1 MLRLTKRGSWKL
13 EPLSFRPPPGN
24 QALAVT
30 FPGLLPLAITSMLL
44 PSAVCIVAAVQAYLP
59 KDKTRW
65 WSRPLVALL
74 FFLQPI
80 VRGWARY
87 QGRLRLQTVGG
98 AVRESLDSV
107 AYRDSGEQLD
117 IVEYWSRQRLDR
129 FQCVAVILKQL
140 DQQGWPNRPDIGW
153 GDCDVE
159 IQGNRWCQLQLTT
172 VVEEHAAG
180 IHLLR
185 CRLRGRWSLS
195 AKVAFWSLLG
205 ADLVLIGFGHNAFP
219 WLWLLLLSMPLF
231 SWCLVRQLR
240 NLQSV
245 VVIFLDAL
253 AKEQGLVRV
262 KRDKAKGRLVP
273 ASQA

>member
-1 MLRLTKRGSWKL
+1 MLTTTL
-13 EPLSFRPPPGN
+13 EYHALLVLPLW
-24 QALAVT
+24 ALAVT

-65 WSRPLVALL
+65 WSRPLVTLL

-107 AYRDSGEQLD
+107 AYRDSGERLD
-117 IVEYWSRQRLDR
+117 LVEYWSRQRLDR
-129 FQCVAVILKQL
+129 FQCVAAILKQL

-205 ADLVLIGFGHNAFP
+205 VDLVVIGFGNQALP
-219 WLWLLLLSMPLF
+219 WLWLLLLTVPLF
-231 SWCLVRQLR
+231 FWFLVRQLR

-245 VVIFLDAL
+245 VVVFLDAL

-262 KRDKAKGRLVP
+262 KRDKATGRLVP